1 MNNVESQQVMIVLS
15 TEQLRLIVKDAV
27 EEALAKQ
34 GNSQASNEEYLT
46 VDEAKKFLGVS
57 TRTFQIYR
65 DRHYFSFSQVG
76 RKILVKRQDLVDFV
90 KDHRIAARA

>member
-57 TRTFQIYR
+57 TRTFQTYR
-65 DRHYFSFSQVG
+65 DRHYFSFSQIG
-76 RKILVKRQDLVDFV
+76 RKILVKKQDLEDFLSSHKV
-90 KDHRIAARA
+90 LARA